1 MQSNIAEMLGRN
13 RLPDLDGTNN
23 RIALRRGLFV
33 QGALSTLADSSLR
46 GGIGGEGIGMPCRSC
61 GSVNQRKFSAE
72 MGIHFFRLKNIDKPV
87 VWVFPKLVVC
97 LDCGT
102 AEFVLPDAELCLL
115 AKGDAAAAG

>member
-46 GGIGGEGIGMPCRSC
+46 GGIGGEGIGMPCRAC
-61 GSVNQRKFSAE
+61 GAINQRKFSAE

-87 VWVFPKLVVC
+87 VVVISKLVVC

-102 AEFVLPDAELCLL
+102 SGIRLP
-115 AKGDAAAAG
+115 